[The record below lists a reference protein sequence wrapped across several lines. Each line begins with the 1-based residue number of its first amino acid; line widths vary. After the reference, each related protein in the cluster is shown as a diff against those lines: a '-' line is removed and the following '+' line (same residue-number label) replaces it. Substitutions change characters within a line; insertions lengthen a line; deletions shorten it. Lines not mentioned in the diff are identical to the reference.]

1 MKKLLITLLLLSFT
15 PPLWAAEHAFIDLTH
30 HPVGYIAIAIF
41 LLGYILVILE
51 EITALRKSK
60 PMMLAAGL
68 IWIMIA
74 FIYSRYGEMAPVNEG
89 LRHILLDYG
98 ELLLFLIVSITYLN
112 AMEDRYVF
120 ESVRAWLISKGFGYR
135 QLFWITGFLAFFISS
150 VNNNMTTAMLMIAVV
165 MAVGKDSPR
174 FITLCCINTVV
185 AVNAGGA
192 FSPFGDITT
201 LIVWQQNKVEFV
213 QFLHLFL
220 PSVVNYVLPAA
231 LMHFAI
237 PKGQPHPLTETF
249 PLQRGAKTIVV
260 LYLATIVTS
269 ALLSS
274 FWDVPPVFGM
284 MVGLTYLQFYS
295 YYLQITHRPGT
306 DSSLENCMESAT
318 AASYDEQE
326 QQTGTATE
334 FDVFHKI
341 AKVEWDT
348 LLFFYGVMLSVG
360 GLKFIGY
367 LDHVAAFLYGTTVTP
382 TVANTLVGV
391 VSAFIDNS
399 TVMFAILSMNPEL
412 SLGQWL
418 LVTLTAGVG
427 GSLLS
432 FGSAAGVALMG
443 QSKGLYNFVQHLIWM
458 PAIAVGFAGSIAVH
472 LWLNHNL
479 F

>member
-1 MKKLLITLLLLSFT
+1 
-15 PPLWAAEHAFIDLTH
+15 
-30 HPVGYIAIAIF
+30 
-41 LLGYILVILE
+41 
-51 EITALRKSK
+51 
-60 PMMLAAGL
+60 
-68 IWIMIA
+68 
-74 FIYSRYGEMAPVNEG
+74 
-89 LRHILLDYG
+89 
-98 ELLLFLIVSITYLN
+98 
-112 AMEDRYVF
+112 
-120 ESVRAWLISKGFGYR
+120 
-135 QLFWITGFLAFFISS
+135 
-150 VNNNMTTAMLMIAVV
+150 
-165 MAVGKDSPR
+165 
-174 FITLCCINTVV
+174 
-185 AVNAGGA
+185 
-192 FSPFGDITT
+192 
-201 LIVWQQNKVEFV
+201 
-213 QFLHLFL
+213 
-220 PSVVNYVLPAA
+220 
-231 LMHFAI
+231 MHFAI

-295 YYLQITHRPGT
+295 YYLQVTHKPGM
-306 DSSLENCMESAT
+306 DAALIGCMESAK
-318 AASYDEQE
+318 AFCGEQG
-326 QQTGTATE
+326 QDAGTDTE

-367 LDHVAAFLYGTTVTP
+367 LGHVAGFLYGTTITP
-382 TVANTLVGV
+382 TEANTLVGV

-443 QSKGLYNFVQHLIWM
+443 QSKGLYNFTQHLIWA